1 MCIRDSPH
9 ATFVMLYNLIGF
21 IVISLRCAT
30 YMACCHW
37 LQLEMTYYF
46 AIARVFGRFMS
57 YVVNQYVYK
66 VCMFKLSQRSKF
78 FHGRRRKKLLSK
90 FRTKSSVNTSIG
102 SRFHPTVVAALKSRP
117 LRKTNLCQAFL
128 QQEVS
133 HRFMVTHKTYCLF
146 NCWLYGIGIRF
157 CPNNLKRKA
166 RCGSRLLEYVQVKK
180 IMQKLRKRKVRKHVK
195 VLPRKVF
202 QNRQACH

>member
-1 MCIRDSPH
+1 
-9 ATFVMLYNLIGF
+9 MLYNFIGF

-37 LQLEMTYYF
+37 LQRITTPLQVFSAVSWATRFFGEGKSICIKF
-46 AIARVFGRFMS
+46 ACLSYHSVRSFFMVDGGKS
-57 YVVNQYVYK
+57 CFRSSERKVVSTHPLWADFNQQS
-66 VCMFKLSQRSKF
+66 LPRSS
-78 FHGRRRKKLLSK
+78 HG
-90 FRTKSSVNTSIG
+90 
-102 SRFHPTVVAALKSRP
+102 P

-157 CPNNLKRKA
+157 SPNNLKRKA
-166 RCGSRLLEYVQVKK
+166 RCGSRLLEYIQVNK

-195 VLPRKVF
+195 VLPRIVF